1 MHGLKYIFDLF
12 EIKHT
17 DFFYTC
23 VFDVQY
29 TIVSGTGG
37 SFSTSNLI
45 RAEFVY
51 RYHGNI
57 DFPKKIYYFKP
68 QSNSNI
74 WCKFHIDSSPGS
86 LLNGQTKMFGMVQKK
101 L

>member
-45 RAEFVY
+45 RVEFVY

-57 DFPKKIYYFKP
+57 DFPKKYII
-68 QSNSNI
+68 SN
-74 WCKFHIDSSPGS
+74 
-86 LLNGQTKMFGMVQKK
+86 LNPIPISGVNFISIRVREVC
-101 L
+101 